1 MSVTSPPAIAGGTP
15 IRVQP
20 LPYGRHHLDDA
31 DIAAVVAALRSGTL
45 TGGAAIA
52 DFEHALAARCNVD
65 HAVAVANGSV
75 ALDLAVLALG
85 VGPGDEVI
93 TTPLTFVATANAV
106 LRAGATPVFA
116 DIGDDRCLEPESVA
130 RAVTPRTK
138 AVITV
143 DYSGLPSDIA
153 ALRAALPRPLP
164 IIADSAHSL
173 GASQNGRPVGSL
185 ADITTLSFHP
195 VKQITTGEGGACLTS
210 DADVADRIRKLRNHG
225 MTSTADERTGALWKY
240 DVTMLGD
247 NHRITAL
254 QAALG
259 TSQLRRLDDVVAER
273 SEIAD
278 RYDAHPRRHPRHRSS
293 PSTGGP
299 PERVAPLSRSRSTPT
314 SSDASATRSSTRCAR
329 RESRRRSITP
339 PCTCSPLY
347 RERGGVPGTAPR
359 AERLCDRLVTLPL
372 YPAMTVLRPGRCR
385 PRPATDPRVGGG
397 ARGPVV
403 TPRALLAA
411 DCGRGVGLGHIERML
426 ALADALTPDMDV
438 SMLLP
443 AGRRVAAAACR
454 RSGPRAID
462 APGDT
467 PERVTA
473 AVGAAPFDVI
483 VLDGYVFDVELQRR
497 LRDTRAADSRRRP
510 AVFRPTATSRSTR
523 RPAAK
528 RCDRRARP
536 PSSGV
541 PRTH

>member
-1 MSVTSPPAIAGGTP
+1 MSVTSPPAIAGGMP

-45 TGGAAIA
+45 TGGAAVT
-52 DFEHALAARCNVD
+52 DFEHALAARCKVD

-85 VGPGDEVI
+85 IGPGDDVI
-93 TTPLTFVATANAV
+93 TTPLTFVATANAA

-116 DIGDDRCLEPESVA
+116 DIGDDRCLDPESVG

-143 DYSGLPSDIA
+143 DYSGLPSDIS

-225 MTSTADERTGALWKY
+225 MTSTADERSGGLWKY

-259 TSQLRRLDDVVAER
+259 TSQLRHLNDVVAER

-278 RYDAHPRRHPRHRSS
+278 RYDALLGDIPGIGLPPRPGGRHSAWHLYAIEIDPDEF
-293 PSTGGP
+293 GC
-299 PERVAPLSRSRSTPT
+299 ERDSVIDALRAEGIEATLHYPAVHLLS
-314 SSDASATRSSTRCAR
+314 
-329 RESRRRSITP
+329 
-339 PCTCSPLY
+339 LY

-372 YPAMTVLRPGRCR
+372 YPAMTSS
-385 PRPATDPRVGGG
+385 DQDD
-397 ARGPVV
+397 VV
-403 TPRALLAA
+403 
-411 DCGRGVGLGHIERML
+411 L
-426 ALADALTPDMDV
+426 ALQRIHAW
-438 SMLLP
+438 
-443 AGRRVAAAACR
+443 AAA
-454 RSGPRAID
+454 RA
-462 APGDT
+462 
-467 PERVTA
+467 V
-473 AVGAAPFDVI
+473 
-483 VLDGYVFDVELQRR
+483 
-497 LRDTRAADSRRRP
+497 
-510 AVFRPTATSRSTR
+510 
-523 RPAAK
+523 
-528 RCDRRARP
+528 
-536 PSSGV
+536 PS
-541 PRTH
+541 

>member
-52 DFEHALAARCNVD
+52 DFEHALAARCKVD

-106 LRAGATPVFA
+106 LRAGAKPVFA

-130 RAVTPRTK
+130 RAVTPRTR

-259 TSQLRRLDDVVAER
+259 TSQLRRLNDVVAER

-278 RYDAHPRRHPRHRSS
+278 RYDALLGDIPGIGLPPRP
-293 PSTGGP
+293 GGRQSAWHLYAIEIEP
-299 PERVAPLSRSRSTPT
+299 DEFGCERDSVIDALRAEGIEATLHYPAVHLLS
-314 SSDASATRSSTRCAR
+314 
-329 RESRRRSITP
+329 
-339 PCTCSPLY
+339 LY

-372 YPAMTVLRPGRCR
+372 YPAMTSS
-385 PRPATDPRVGGG
+385 DQDD
-397 ARGPVV
+397 VV
-403 TPRALLAA
+403 
-411 DCGRGVGLGHIERML
+411 L
-426 ALADALTPDMDV
+426 ALQRIHAW
-438 SMLLP
+438 
-443 AGRRVAAAACR
+443 AAA
-454 RSGPRAID
+454 RA
-462 APGDT
+462 
-467 PERVTA
+467 V
-473 AVGAAPFDVI
+473 
-483 VLDGYVFDVELQRR
+483 
-497 LRDTRAADSRRRP
+497 
-510 AVFRPTATSRSTR
+510 
-523 RPAAK
+523 
-528 RCDRRARP
+528 
-536 PSSGV
+536 PS
-541 PRTH
+541 